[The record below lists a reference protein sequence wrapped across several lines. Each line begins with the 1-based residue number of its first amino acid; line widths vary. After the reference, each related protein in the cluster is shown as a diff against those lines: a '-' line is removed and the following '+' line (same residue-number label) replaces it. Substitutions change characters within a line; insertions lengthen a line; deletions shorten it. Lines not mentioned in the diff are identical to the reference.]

1 MIVKNKIYS
10 YLYLLF
16 SIITIILNNLF
27 LQNINREYSVVLL
40 IFFVV
45 LFGLPHGALD
55 TLTAKKNNLLNNF
68 YKFTS
73 FHLIYLLIILLF
85 FCFWFYFPLAGL
97 SFFLIISIIHF
108 SEDWKPELNFFER
121 LVMGTSLISSTVFFQ
136 HDDINSIFFALTY
149 TSEVS
154 IIISF
159 FNYIFYLLIFCL
171 LIIILQNFKKY
182 YIILN
187 IVTILTT
194 AVILNPL
201 LYFMCYFCF
210 HHSIKN
216 YKDSIDNLDLV
227 GKAKTIKILIINL
240 LFTLFLSFIIFI
252 FFLKGSLEYRLLQIT
267 FIGLAALTVPH
278 MLLKAYINYKK

>member
-1 MIVKNKIYS
+1 MIIKNKIYS

-16 SIITIILNNLF
+16 SIITIILNNFF
-27 LQNINREYSVVLL
+27 LQNIDREYSVILL

-68 YKFTS
+68 YKFIS
-73 FHLIYLLIILLF
+73 FHLIYLLIIVLF

-108 SEDWKPELNFFER
+108 SEDWKAELNFFER

-136 HDDINSIFFALTY
+136 PDDINSIFFALTF
-149 TSEVS
+149 TSEVT

-227 GKAKTIKILIINL
+227 GKAKTIKVLIINL

-252 FFLKGSLEYRLLQIT
+252 FFLKGSLEYKLLQIT